1 VTEPAAVPLA
11 RLMGMGFP
19 SLIAEL
25 HDRLAAQGWRDIRP
39 AYGFALL
46 AIRDGETTTTEL
58 ARLLGVTKQAT
69 SKLLDAMERR
79 RLVRRRASDDDART
93 KVVALAPRGHE
104 LLAAVELIYADLEAE
119 WAEVIGPTAVEQT
132 RTRLERVLRARH
144 GGELPQLRPA

>member
-1 VTEPAAVPLA
+1 
-11 RLMGMGFP
+11 
-19 SLIAEL
+19 
-25 HDRLAAQGWRDIRP
+25 
-39 AYGFALL
+39 
-46 AIRDGETTTTEL
+46 
-58 ARLLGVTKQAT
+58 
-69 SKLLDAMERR
+69 MERR